1 MKKMLRGFALL
12 ICVTTV
18 AAMLPATALAAEN
31 YAAAYA
37 NELNYLVNTYG
48 VMTKPEQEKGVARA
62 ELMDFDANG
71 VPEMYV
77 LYRNGDVFDSLFN
90 ERIYAF
96 VDGKASIVY
105 DQGCGDKYGWSKM
118 RIIDRGDI
126 KYVQQFTENWEAHE
140 DFVPMYYHTVGTV
153 KQFDGRQFVD
163 IYVEDHLL
171 IYAGSKEELL
181 NMGYVPEAGYEINYS
196 PAGVTSYYP
205 STGKYARYYYVDH
218 YTVSENGGSVTYNNI
233 EYDVYNCGFLSK
245 NPLIESLN
253 LDFYKVSYADSYG
266 IYLEKKQFNTKE
278 TQRHL
283 SELSDMLA
291 GSTAAPGDIIVTLN
305 GAAVNSDTAPIA
317 RNGHTLV
324 PLRSVLEQMGADVSW
339 DADSNTAIC
348 ELNGNTVKI
357 TIGENQFSFN
367 GKQRALDAPAEAVD
381 GRTMV
386 PLRAIVEAL
395 GGKVGWDGVSRI
407 VSVEI

>member
-12 ICVTTV
+12 ICVTII

-62 ELMDFDANG
+62 ELIDFDANG

-96 VDGKASIVY
+96 TDGKASIVY

-126 KYVQQFTENWEAHE
+126 KYVQQFTENWEAYE
-140 DFVPMYYHTVGTV
+140 TFVPMTHHTVGTV

-163 IYVEDHLL
+163 IYVEDNILAT
-171 IYAGSKEELL
+171 AGSKEELL
-181 NMGYVPEAGYEINYS
+181 KMGYAPEAGYEINYS
-196 PAGVTSYYP
+196 PANYKWYYP
-205 STGKYARYYYVDH
+205 STGKSERFYYVNR
-218 YTVSENGGSVTYNNI
+218 YTVSESGNSLTYNI
-233 EYDVYNCGFLSK
+233 PVDVDSDSVISRIN
-245 NPLIESLN
+245 LIKSAS
-253 LDFYKVSYADSYG
+253 DFYYVTYADSNG
-266 IYLEKKQFNTKE
+266 IYLENKQFNTKE

-283 SELSDMLA
+283 SELSDILA

-305 GAAVNSDTAPIA
+305 GAAVNSDTAPVV